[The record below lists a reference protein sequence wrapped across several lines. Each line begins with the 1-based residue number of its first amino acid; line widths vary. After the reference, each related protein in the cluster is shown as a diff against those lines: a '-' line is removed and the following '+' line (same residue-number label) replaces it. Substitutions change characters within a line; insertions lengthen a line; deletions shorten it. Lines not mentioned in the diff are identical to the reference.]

1 MKTKAAQP
9 TSVRWRIGVLIALAV
24 GFSIL
29 GHFISHSSSGIV
41 SKLDHTKVCISNV
54 TPRGRSP
61 GCWRVD
67 ANTDV
72 DAGVARGDL
81 VTVRF
86 RGNLALSVD
95 EDVPPGR

>member
-1 MKTKAAQP
+1 MKTRAAQP
-9 TSVRWRIGVLIALAV
+9 TSVRWRIGVLVALAV

-29 GHFISHSSSGIV
+29 GHFISHASSGIV
-41 SKLDHTKVCISNV
+41 SKLTDTKVCM
-54 TPRGRSP
+54 RSP
-61 GCWRVD
+61 ERGSRDVQCWRAD

-86 RGNLALSVD
+86 RGDLALSVD